1 MPPSPFPLSHT
12 FLRRPRPMRK
22 WIQGVWGRSGN
33 PVAHRHVCPFRPPP
47 RRLRPPGA
55 GALPLRP
62 PDRRPPGPLL
72 AGRRVHRRSPPPRG
86 VVPPVTPPPP
96 AAVPV
101 RAVGV
106 HLRASSDAS
115 MEPNTDTLFPRGR
128 RFGWGEEIRSL
139 WGFLTEDGFHNPTP
153 SPQNRSAPPQF

>member
-1 MPPSPFPLSHT
+1 LPPSPFPLSHA

-33 PVAHRHVCPFRPPP
+33 PVAHRHVCPFMAPPAAFVP
-47 RRLRPPGA
+47 LGPVHYPSGPPIDALR
-55 GALPLRP
+55 
-62 PDRRPPGPLL
+62 DRCW
-72 AGRRVHRRSPPPRG
+72 RG
-86 VVPPVTPPPP
+86 VVYIADPPPPGGWSPPSPPPPPP

-106 HLRASSDAS
+106 HLRAS
-115 MEPNTDTLFPRGR
+115 MEPNTDTPFPRVR

-153 SPQNRSAPPQF
+153 FPQNRSAPPQY